1 MSEEYIKVFTESQIL
16 VHRLQDLLNEK
27 EIHSRVRNDGE
38 SARLAGFGVPSN
50 SFLPERACNASTT
63 LSVHA
68 RSEFNF
74 ENAVTAPSSN
84 SAVLVLE

>member
-50 SFLPERACNASTT
+50 SSQLFILKKD
-63 LSVHA
+63 
-68 RSEFNF
+68 F
-74 ENAVTAPSSN
+74 EKAKPIIDGFTNEIN
-84 SAVLVLE
+84 S